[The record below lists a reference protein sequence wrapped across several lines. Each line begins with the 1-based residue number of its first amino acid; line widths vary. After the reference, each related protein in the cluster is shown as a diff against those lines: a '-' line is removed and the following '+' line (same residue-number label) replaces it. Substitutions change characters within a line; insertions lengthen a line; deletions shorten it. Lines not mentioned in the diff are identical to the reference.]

1 MLAVTVA
8 SWGGYSAV
16 IVRHGAD
23 VMPIL
28 FAIGIQIDLDSISFS
43 ELAFPDGHKIS
54 DAIGQLAMASA
65 LRDTELLYEMGL
77 ATEAGTYE
85 DAESR
90 VVVEF
95 LKVAGVSR
103 VACDEVLREDVDW
116 DIYQIASGLRSPAV
130 LLAAGVCALIQIGAP
145 LAVFYANYKHE
156 IESLH
161 DIKSGEGKVT
171 EPGDVMLLTFLRL
184 IFVMYNLVLELREL
198 DGDGGSRLT
207 LFLVAL
213 PQFSTSGLCTG
224 SLLNFMARLMV
235 SVCIVLVMLVSI
247 SPVDIV
253 LNSLALSF
261 IVLVDNEAIMPG
273 WIEDLHA
280 QQKAVRYEMQTKDV
294 RLFQRV
300 VTHAS
305 VRPPSVEPEDD
316 EVALLKPPADFLAH
330 YPERLMGLIQL
341 LSWLVCRINILAL
354 GSGCCYILWQGL
366 VMLEHV
372 PGSTYSFDFFSF
384 DTSLFGSFVPSDW
397 FDSVENSSDS
407 RS

>member
-1 MLAVTVA
+1 MGLA
-8 SWGGYSAV
+8 
-16 IVRHGAD
+16 I
-23 VMPIL
+23 
-28 FAIGIQIDLDSISFS
+28 
-43 ELAFPDGHKIS
+43 
-54 DAIGQLAMASA
+54 ASA

-77 ATEAGTYE
+77 ATQAGHYE
-85 DAESR
+85 DAESK

-95 LKVAGVSR
+95 LKVAGLRR
-103 VACDEVLREDVDW
+103 VACDEVLREEVDW
-116 DIYQIASGLRSPAV
+116 DIYQIAVGLRSPAV

-207 LFLVAL
+207 LFLAAL
-213 PQFSTSGLCTG
+213 PQFSTTGLCMG

-273 WIEDLHA
+273 WIEDLHEE
-280 QQKAVRYEMQTKDV
+280 QKARKYQMQTKDV
-294 RLFQRV
+294 RIFQRI

-305 VRPPSVEPEDD
+305 VRAKVVIEDE
-316 EVALLKPPADFLAH
+316 EVATLVPPADFLAR
-330 YPERLMGLIQL
+330 YPERLMGVYRLV
-341 LSWLVCRINILAL
+341 SWLVCRINILAL
-354 GSGCCYILWQGL
+354 GSGCIYILWQGNQ
-366 VMLEHV
+366 MLKHA
-372 PGSTYSFDFFSF
+372 PGSTFSF
-384 DTSLFGSFVPSDW
+384 DYLFDWTNGIFGSDLSDS
-397 FDSVENSSDS
+397 FDSSDS
-407 RS
+407 FGSSDSFLSLEKELVTAVPAS